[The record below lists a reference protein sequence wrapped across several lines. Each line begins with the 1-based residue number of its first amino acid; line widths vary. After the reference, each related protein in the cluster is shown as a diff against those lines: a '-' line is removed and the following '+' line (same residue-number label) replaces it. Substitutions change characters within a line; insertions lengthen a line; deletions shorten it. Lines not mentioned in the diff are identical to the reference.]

1 MNPLFI
7 GNPLLIGVL
16 AFLGFATLVGGV
28 ALLLSKPPPSR
39 LEDRL
44 DLLTGAAS
52 PSGKDLA
59 IKDNSVLSRPLD
71 DAPGMLAQWFEKLA
85 HFDLLFEQADTTLTV
100 GKLAAFSVAL
110 GLAGC
115 ALAVAMKSP
124 VAFVPLAAIAAGSL
138 PMFWLLWRRKR
149 RLKVFST
156 QLPDALEMMARILRA
171 GQSLSFGFNAVS
183 TEMSEPLGKEF
194 GRVFEEQN
202 LGVPVDDSLRAMC
215 KRVPNL
221 DLQFFATAVILQ
233 RQTGGDLAEILDK
246 IGELIRDR
254 FRVLGAVQA
263 LTGEGRLSG
272 VVLMA
277 LPLVLFVVVYRMN
290 PDYVSMLFTDRAG
303 KKMLAIA
310 VFMQIL
316 GAIVIKK
323 IVDIKV

>member
-1 MNPLFI
+1 MSPLFI
-7 GNPLLIGVL
+7 GIL
-16 AFLGFATLVGGV
+16 AFVGIATLVGGV
-28 ALLLSKPPPSR
+28 AMLFSKPQSSR

-44 DLLTGAAS
+44 DILTGVAS
-52 PSGKDLA
+52 PSSKDDLL
-59 IKDNSVLSRPLD
+59 KDNSVLSRPLD
-71 DAPGMLAQWFEKLA
+71 DAPNLLAQLFEKFGN
-85 HFDLLFEQADTTLTV
+85 FDLLFEQADTSLTV
-100 GKLAAFSVAL
+100 GKLAATSVVL

-115 ALAVAMKSP
+115 AAAVAMKSP
-124 VAFVPLAAIAAGSL
+124 VAVVPLAAITAGAL
-138 PMFWLLWRRKR
+138 PMFWLLWRRKK
-149 RLKVFST
+149 RLKVFSM
-156 QLPDALEMMARILRA
+156 QLPDALEMMARVLRS
-171 GQSLSFGFNAVS
+171 GQSLAFGFNAVAS
-183 TEMSEPLGKEF
+183 EMSEPIGKEF

-202 LGVPVDDSLRAMC
+202 LGVSMDDSLRAMC
-215 KRVPNL
+215 NRVPNL
-221 DLQFFATAVILQ
+221 DLRFFVTAVILQ
-233 RQTGGDLAEILDK
+233 RQTGGDLSEILDK

-303 KKMLAIA
+303 KKMLAVA

-316 GAIVIKK
+316 GAFVIKK

>member
-1 MNPLFI
+1 
-7 GNPLLIGVL
+7 
-16 AFLGFATLVGGV
+16 
-28 ALLLSKPPPSR
+28 
-39 LEDRL
+39 
-44 DLLTGAAS
+44 
-52 PSGKDLA
+52 
-59 IKDNSVLSRPLD
+59 
-71 DAPGMLAQWFEKLA
+71 MLAQWFEKLA